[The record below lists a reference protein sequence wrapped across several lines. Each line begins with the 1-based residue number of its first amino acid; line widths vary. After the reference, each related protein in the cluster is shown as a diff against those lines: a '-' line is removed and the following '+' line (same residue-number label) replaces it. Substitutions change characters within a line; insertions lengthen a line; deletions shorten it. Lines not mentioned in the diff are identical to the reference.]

1 MNNRTQ
7 LLPHH
12 PDAAFLSGARA
23 THVDIRLLER
33 WLTGWSLARGLPP
46 PRPHGGGLVVDVG
59 WPDQLR
65 RHVFADAG
73 SALRECAAQIQAP
86 FVYLKAAV
94 DPAQLRHALPARWRI
109 EPARYL
115 MAHPAAMRAPAPLP
129 EGYRASIDAEYGA
142 SVLRVVDAAGQ
153 AAANGRVVVHGAT
166 AVFDR
171 IETLAAHRRLGL
183 GSAVMAALDA
193 LAQQA
198 GVAERLLVASE
209 AGRAL
214 YLALGWRVLAP
225 YSTAVLAMP

>member
-1 MNNRTQ
+1 VNNRTQ
-7 LLPHH
+7 PLPED
-12 PDAAFLSGARA
+12 PDAACMTGVRA
-23 THVDIRLLER
+23 TRVDICLLER
-33 WLTGWSLARGLPP
+33 WLAGWSLARGLPP
-46 PRPHGGGLVVDVG
+46 PRHHDGGLVVDVG

-65 RHVFADAG
+65 RHVFVDAEC
-73 SALRECAAQIQAP
+73 ALRECAAQIQAP

-94 DPAQLRHALPARWRI
+94 DPARLRLALPARWRI

-115 MAHPAAMRAPAPLP
+115 MAHPAVMRAPLALP
-129 EGYRASIDAEYGA
+129 AGYLASIEPEYGA
-142 SVLRVVDAAGQ
+142 SVIRVADAAGQ
-153 AAANGRVVVHGAT
+153 AAAIGRVVLHGAT

-171 IETLAAHRRLGL
+171 IETFAPHQRKGL
-183 GSAVMAALDA
+183 GRAVMAALDA

-198 GVAERLLVASE
+198 GVSERLLVASE